1 MIRPFIAALAL
12 TLGTANVA
20 AAQGWHE
27 RLWISVNGGV
37 QSAGSGFSDRI
48 ELPIYAE
55 TGSIKTDYPSKSGV
69 LADGSVGIRLAGGFG
84 AGVAVSQSSASGS
97 ASIDGSIPHPFFDNQ
112 FRSVQGST
120 SVAHNE
126 LGVHL
131 QFAYMLRASERVRAI
146 VSAGPSWLTVEQ
158 TFVTDITYAEQYPYD
173 TATFGTA
180 KTRRATNTAPGFNV
194 GGDVAWMV
202 TPRIGVGGLVRYT
215 RATVHETVTAGHTV
229 SVDAGGVQA
238 GGGIRLAF

>member
-1 MIRPFIAALAL
+1 MAALAL
-12 TLGTANVA
+12 TLGTANIA

-27 RLWISVNGGV
+27 RLWISANGGV
-37 QSAGSGFSDRI
+37 QTAGSSFSDTV
-48 ELPIYAE
+48 ELPINAE
-55 TGSIKTDYPSKSGV
+55 TGRITTDYPSTSGV
-69 LADGSVGIRLAGGFG
+69 LADGSIGIRLAGGLG
-84 AGVAVSQSSASGS
+84 AGIAVSQSSANAS

-131 QFAYMLRASERVRAI
+131 QIAYMLRASERVRAV

-158 TFVTDITYAEQYPYD
+158 TLVTDISYAEQYPYD
-173 TATFGTA
+173 TATFSAA
-180 KTRRATNTAPGFNV
+180 KTHRVSNTATGFHV
-194 GGDVAWMV
+194 GGDVAWMF
-202 TPRIGVGGLVRYT
+202 TPRIGVGGIVRYT
-215 RATVHETVTAGHTV
+215 RATAHETVTAGHTV

-238 GGGIRLAF
+238 GGGIRLVF